1 MGEKIKLNITTS
13 KTILDKN
20 SADENVIVEINENE
34 QIQYVILAVG
44 NFNKDITF
52 NIRGENAELE
62 VIGICLLKNNEKTNL
77 STIQSHK
84 EKRSNSTN
92 LIKTILKDSSNFNFT
107 GLIKIDKQAQQTNAF
122 LTQNTLTL
130 SDDTINHSVP
140 SLEINA
146 DDVKASHAATTSFI
160 DEESLYY
167 LKSRGISQQESENLI
182 IRGFI
187 QTVIDKIEDK
197 KIKKA
202 VEEKVEEYFVSTI

>member
-20 SADENVIVEINENE
+20 SADENVIIEINENE

>member
-130 SDDTINHSVP
+130 SDNTINHSVP

>member
-20 SADENVIVEINENE
+20 SADENVIIEINENE

-182 IRGFI
+182 MNYPATSSG
-187 QTVIDKIEDK
+187 VSK
-197 KIKKA
+197 KKFELI
-202 VEEKVEEYFVSTI
+202 FV

>member
-20 SADENVIVEINENE
+20 SADENVIIEINENE

-130 SDDTINHSVP
+130 SDNTINHSVP

>member
-20 SADENVIVEINENE
+20 SADENVIIEINENE

-62 VIGICLLKNNEKTNL
+62 VIGICLLKNNEKINL
-77 STIQSHK
+77 NTIQSHK

-187 QTVIDKIEDK
+187 NSAVDKIEDI

-202 VEEKVEEYFVSTI
+202 VEEKVEKYFVN

>member
-182 IRGFI
+182 MNYPATSSG
-187 QTVIDKIEDK
+187 VSK
-197 KIKKA
+197 KKFELI
-202 VEEKVEEYFVSTI
+202 FV

>member
-187 QTVIDKIEDK
+187 NSAVDKIEDI

-202 VEEKVEEYFVSTI
+202 VEEKVEKYFVN

>member
-20 SADENVIVEINENE
+20 SADENVIIEINENE

-44 NFNKDITF
+44 NFNKNITF
-52 NIRGENAELE
+52 NIKGENAEVE

-77 STIQSHK
+77 STIQFHK

-92 LIKTILKDSSNFNFT
+92 LIKTILKDSANFNFT
-107 GLIKIDKQAQQTNAF
+107 GLIKIDKKAQQTNAF

-130 SDDTINHSVP
+130 SENTINHSVP

-167 LKSRGISQQESENLI
+167 LKSRGISQQQSENLI

-187 QTVIDKIEDK
+187 QTAIN
-197 KIKKA
+197 KIKDEEIKKE
-202 VEEKVEEYFVSTI
+202 VEEKIEEYFVNTI

>member
-1 MGEKIKLNITTS
+1 MVYEKINLN
-13 KTILDKN
+13 
-20 SADENVIVEINENE
+20 
-34 QIQYVILAVG
+34 
-44 NFNKDITF
+44 
-52 NIRGENAELE
+52 
-62 VIGICLLKNNEKTNL
+62 
-77 STIQSHK
+77 TIQSHK

-130 SDDTINHSVP
+130 SDNTINHSVP